1 MTPGR
6 HSAPE
11 RAARITRLAAR
22 VAATPLRH
30 GFWRRTLGAAALCLT
45 ALVAEA
51 AIAPAD
57 VVLTRG
63 AIYTANPAQPW
74 VEAVAITRGRLAYVG
89 SAKGAEA
96 YVGSAT
102 RVIDLAGRYAMPGLV
117 DAHVHPVM
125 GGLKVL
131 YECNFPFT
139 ATPAEVAGAVAACA
153 ARLPPGTWIK
163 GGQWDSGFFDNHH
176 LDSPRAFLDRVTERH
191 PVMLIDDSEHNAW
204 VNTAALRA
212 AGITATTP
220 DPPGGRIAR
229 GADGEPNGVLLESAF
244 RVLFRK
250 SVPPFTAEQQS
261 AAVREATR
269 LANGYGITALKDAGA
284 YEDYLAAYDAVDAAG
299 QLTVHVA
306 ACLRTS
312 AGTRTEPLDYAA
324 LEARRDR
331 YRTPHVH
338 TEFVKIFLDGVPT
351 SARTAAMIAPYTA
364 SDEHGPGFNGSLLV
378 ESPLLAR
385 DLVELDRRGFT
396 VKMHAAG
403 DRSVRVG
410 LDAIEAARRANG
422 MSGLHHELAHAGFID
437 PADIPRFAALDAIPD
452 YSPEIWHPSPI
463 IASIIAALGERGG
476 RYWPTHALLASGAR
490 IAGGSDWP
498 AAVEDENPW
507 IGIEA
512 LVTRKDPRGRT
523 PGTLWPEESVT
534 LADAIRIYTVNG
546 ARALRLEHVT
556 GSLEAGKS
564 ADLIVLDRNL
574 FGVPIE
580 EVGKTRVT
588 MTFFEGR
595 LVHEASR

>member
-1 MTPGR
+1 MIAQRHPAPARAVPIPRSTRHVATKQGR
-6 HSAPE
+6 CGS
-11 RAARITRLAAR
+11 
-22 VAATPLRH
+22 
-30 GFWRRTLGAAALCLT
+30 WRRALGAT
-45 ALVAEA
+45 ALVMTTLIAEA
-51 AIAPAD
+51 ATVPAD
-57 VVLTRG
+57 LVLTHG
-63 AIYTANPAQPW
+63 SIYTANPARPW
-74 VEAVAITRGRLAYVG
+74 AEAVAISRGKLAYVG
-89 SAKGAEA
+89 SSSGAAA
-96 YVGSAT
+96 YVGNAT

-139 ATPAEVAGAVAACA
+139 ATPSEIATAVSACA
-153 ARLPPGTWIK
+153 ARQPPGAWIK

-176 LDSPRAFLDRVTERH
+176 LESPRAFLDRITDRH
-191 PVMLIDDSEHNAW
+191 PVMLIDDSQHNAW
-204 VNTAALRA
+204 VNSAALRA
-212 AGITATTP
+212 AGITATTA
-220 DPPGGRIAR
+220 DPPGGRIVR

-244 RVLFRK
+244 RVLLRK
-250 SVPPFTAEQQS
+250 VVPPFTAEQLF
-261 AAVREATR
+261 AAVREAAR

-284 YEDYLAAYDAVDAAG
+284 YEEYLAAYDAVDAAG
-299 QLTVHVA
+299 QLTVYVA
-306 ACLRTS
+306 ACMRTP
-312 AGTRTEPLDYAA
+312 AGSRTEPLDYAA
-324 LEARRDR
+324 LETRRDK
-331 YRTPHVH
+331 YRAPHVH

-351 SARTAAMIAPYTA
+351 SARTAAMIAPYAA
-364 SDEHGPGFNGSLLV
+364 SDEHGAGVNGDLLV
-378 ESPLLAR
+378 ESSVLSK

-422 MSGLHHELAHAGFID
+422 MSGRHHELAHAGFVD
-437 PADIPRFAALDAIPD
+437 PADIPRFVALDAIPD

-463 IASIIAALGERGG
+463 IASIIGVLGERGA
-476 RYWPTHALLASGAR
+476 RYWPTRTLLASGAR

-523 PGTLWPEESVT
+523 PGSLWPEESVT
-534 LADAIRIYTVNG
+534 LEDAIRIYTTNG
-546 ARALRLEHVT
+546 ARALRLENLT

-574 FGVPIE
+574 FRVPIE
-580 EVGKTRVT
+580 DVGKARIT

-595 LVHEASR
+595 LVYEASR